1 MSQPVMETPKT
12 LHRLCVTKD
21 GEIQDDPALI
31 TPHTAEDIHRYHYGS
46 EYISCAREE
55 WLCETRERPSERV
68 WLRGSGLSETDRL
81 GERERN
87 IIEPLIHEKRE
98 GKERLGET
106 R

>member
-46 EYISCAREE
+46 EYTYQ
-55 WLCETRERPSERV
+55 LRERGVAVR
-68 WLRGSGLSETDRL
+68 D
-81 GERERN
+81 EREA
-87 IIEPLIHEKRE
+87 E
-98 GKERLGET
+98 
-106 R
+106 

>member
-1 MSQPVMETPKT
+1 MRDE
-12 LHRLCVTKD
+12 
-21 GEIQDDPALI
+21 
-31 TPHTAEDIHRYHYGS
+31 
-46 EYISCAREE
+46 
-55 WLCETRERPSERV
+55 RERPSERV